1 MKNTFFKSLL
11 LVAGIAV
18 TQSSCKKFLEEL
30 PVASFSEEA
39 AFGNVNNARA
49 AVLGV
54 YSQLAGD
61 NGYGSRLN
69 LMYPYDTDEMM
80 STMLGGVPDNSTRD
94 LGRYGTLPTHA
105 LLEGPF
111 RQLYAGIERANI
123 CIKNLPAMAA
133 YSTGSNSDKAEL
145 KRLHGEALTLR
156 AQFYFEL
163 VRVWGDVPA
172 QFVPS
177 SDMPTLQI
185 PKTDRDT
192 IYSQILADLRQA
204 EDLVPWRNDAGVTL
218 DERLTKGAVKGLRAR
233 IALFRGGYALRSNGQ
248 VERRSDYQ
256 TYYQMAKDECSEI
269 MQMTGKHSLNPS
281 FVAVFKDALDA
292 HKIEPNGEVMFEA
305 KMAGEV
311 AATDGKLG
319 YFNGP
324 SVNGKGNSNLT
335 LIPTYFY
342 AFNQYDTRRDVSS
355 APYKVNA
362 DLTKVGQMLTSIFDG
377 KFRRDWI
384 TPAPAVTSASNYFS
398 VSWPILRYS
407 DVLLMYAE
415 AENELNGPTATAV
428 DAVNQVRRRSWAK
441 GVKTISITNTGGTL
455 YTTAPTVT
463 FSGGG
468 GTGASATATIT
479 SGKVTAITIN
489 NVGNNYTS
497 NPTITLTGGTTGTV
511 ATTAVTALSSA
522 ADADLPTTN
531 TASKAEFFNAIVN
544 ERSFEFASE
553 GIRKYDLIR
562 WNLLNT
568 KLIESRANLNKM
580 LARQAPYDNLPQNA
594 YFLPNQV
601 DFSFSQSLY
610 VPVPATAPTGYT
622 RVAWTTSITTAYIN
636 KLAADFKPN
645 HSELLPFPQ
654 TAIDANP
661 LIIQNPGY

>member
-1 MKNTFFKSLL
+1 MKYTFFKSLL
-11 LVAGIAV
+11 LVTSVAV
-18 TQSSCKKFLEEL
+18 IQSSCTKFLEEL

-39 AFGNVNNARA
+39 AFSNVNNARA

-61 NGYGSRLN
+61 NGYGSRLS

-80 STMLGGVPDNSTRD
+80 STQLGGIPDNSTRD
-94 LGRYGTLPTHA
+94 LGRYGTLPTHS
-105 LLEGPF
+105 LLESPF
-111 RQLYAGIERANI
+111 RQLYTGIERANI

-133 YSTGSNSDKAEL
+133 YATGSNSDKFEL

-177 SDMPTLQI
+177 SDMPDLQI

-192 IYSQILADLRQA
+192 IYAHILADLRQA

-233 IALFRGGYALRSNGQ
+233 IALFRGGYSLRSNGQ
-248 VERRSDYQ
+248 MERRSDYL
-256 TYYQMAKDECSEI
+256 TYYQIARDECNEI
-269 MQMTGKHSLNPS
+269 MQMAGKHSLNAS
-281 FVAVFKDALDA
+281 FQAVFKDALDA

-324 SVNGKGNSNLT
+324 PVNNKGNSNLT
-335 LIPTYFY
+335 LLPTYFY
-342 AFNQYDTRRDVSS
+342 SFNQYDTRRDVNS

-362 DLTKVGQMLTSIFDG
+362 DLTKVGQAINFIFDG

-407 DVLLMYAE
+407 DVLLMFAE
-415 AENELNGPTATAV
+415 ADNELNGPAAAAI

-441 GVKTISITNTGGTL
+441 GVKTINITNGGTTN

-463 FSGGG
+463 ITGGG
-468 GTGASATATIT
+468 GSGATATAT
-479 SGKVTAITIN
+479 LTNGKVTAVTLN
-489 NVGNNYTS
+489 NVGNNYTT
-497 NPTITLTGGTTGTV
+497 NPTITFAGGGGSG
-511 ATTAVTALSSA
+511 ATATVTALSSA
-522 ADADLPTTN
+522 TDAELPAAS
-531 TASKAEFFNAIVN
+531 TASKADFFNAIVN
-544 ERSFEFASE
+544 ERSLEFTSE
-553 GIRKYDLIR
+553 GIRKYDLVR

-568 KLIESRANLNKM
+568 KLMEARANLTKM
-580 LARQAPYDNLPQNA
+580 MNRLAPYDNLPQYA
-594 YFLPNQV
+594 YFLPGQV

-610 VPVPATAPTGYT
+610 IPAPATAPTGYT
-622 RVAWTTSITTAYIN
+622 RVGWTVSVTTAFIN

-661 LIIQNPGY
+661 LIVQNPGY